1 MSSKRK
7 ISIFGVTGSVGRA
20 AMDVI
25 LAQPEIFDVQVVT
38 AGKNALALAECAIRL
53 NAPKAVIADEEQLGP
68 LREALSGTGIEVAAG
83 QGAMDA
89 AAAQPCDLVLAATV
103 GFAGLRPILKSLD
116 AGINVAIAN
125 KEPLVAAGPI
135 VMAAAKASGAKI
147 IPVDSEH
154 NAVFQVFE
162 NHNKAKID
170 KIILTASGG
179 PFLNWTAEEMERATP
194 AQALKHPNWVMG
206 PKISIDSA
214 TMMNKALE
222 VIEAHY
228 LFNLPPEKIEVVIH
242 PQSIVH
248 AMVAYQDGSVLSQMG
263 PSDMR
268 VPIAHALGWP
278 DRIESKVTPLDL
290 TQHRDLTFMRPDLT
304 KFKALEYAYKAL
316 GAGPEACI
324 ALNAANEVAVSNFL
338 ENNICFGDII
348 RCVGHVLENTI
359 RQSKKEQIKSVEQ
372 IERCDTIARAS
383 ANEYIRELQTTPKR
397 KVQ

>member
-1 MSSKRK
+1 
-7 ISIFGVTGSVGRA
+7 
-20 AMDVI
+20 
-25 LAQPEIFDVQVVT
+25 
-38 AGKNALALAECAIRL
+38 
-53 NAPKAVIADEEQLGP
+53 
-68 LREALSGTGIEVAAG
+68 
-83 QGAMDA
+83 
-89 AAAQPCDLVLAATV
+89 
-103 GFAGLRPILKSLD
+103 
-116 AGINVAIAN
+116 
-125 KEPLVAAGPI
+125 
-135 VMAAAKASGAKI
+135 
-147 IPVDSEH
+147 
-154 NAVFQVFE
+154 VFQVFE
-162 NHNKAKID
+162 NHNRAKID

-179 PFLNWTAEEMERATP
+179 PFLNWTAEEMERASP

-290 TQHRDLTFMRPDLT
+290 TQHRDLTFLRPDLT

-316 GAGPEACI
+316 AAGPEACI

-338 ENNICFGDII
+338 ENSIGFGDII

-359 RQSKKEQIKSVEQ
+359 RHGKKEQIKSVEQ

-383 ANEYIRELQTTPKR
+383 ANEYIKELQTTPKR